1 MTQPIDIITRAMK
14 DIGAVA
20 AGEVPTA
27 DEAQDGLDMLNDLIA
42 QWSNENMM
50 VFYRSEIIFQTTQN
64 QVQYTIGPGGQM
76 GATFTGSIVG
86 TTLTVPANAVTAG
99 GINIGLTLSGT
110 SITAGTRIVGFTTGA
125 GGNVNEGGTYTL
137 SSSNTTPTPAFTG
150 SISGTTLTVSAI
162 SAGYLG
168 VGSVIAGTGV
178 TVGTAITAFVSAS
191 GGVGTYTVSV
201 SQTVGSVAM
210 TGTITPFPISA
221 YYERPLSIESGFVR
235 VATMQGGSSIAGGYL
250 DYPLSILSLEEYESI
265 GIKQLSGPWAKAI
278 YYQPSEL
285 LGTIYVY
292 PNPSQG
298 ELHLFTQTIFREF
311 SSLNDTIQL
320 PQGYNMALRWC
331 LAERLLPMFG
341 KVNQV
346 QIAMINAYS
355 GQAKATVK
363 RTNMRPAQI
372 SRYPDSLMV
381 GRARDA
387 GFIMD
392 GGFR

>member
-14 DIGAVA
+14 DIGAIA

-27 DEAQDGLDMLNDLIA
+27 DEAQDGLDMLNDMLA

-64 QVQYTIGPGGQM
+64 QVQYTIGPSGQM
-76 GATFTGSIVG
+76 GATFTGSIAGNV
-86 TTLTVPANAVTAG
+86 LTVPANGVTAG
-99 GINIGLTLSGT
+99 GINIGMTLSGT
-110 SITAGTRIVGFTTGA
+110 GITAGTRIVAFQTGA
-125 GGNVNEGGTYTL
+125 GGNVNEGGTYT
-137 SSSNTTPTPAFTG
+137 
-150 SISGTTLTVSAI
+150 VSP
-162 SAGYLG
+162 
-168 VGSVIAGTGV
+168 
-178 TVGTAITAFVSAS
+178 
-191 GGVGTYTVSV
+191 
-201 SQTVGSVAM
+201 SQTASS
-210 TGTITPFPISA
+210 TTITA
-221 YYERPLSIESGFVR
+221 YYERPLTIESGFVR
-235 VATMQGGSSIAGGYL
+235 VATMQGGSNIAGGYL
-250 DYPLSILSLEEYESI
+250 DYPLTIFSLEEYESI
-265 GIKQLSGPWAKAI
+265 GIKQLNGPWAKGI

-311 SSLNDTIQL
+311 NSLNDTIQL

-341 KVNQV
+341 KVNQI
-346 QIAMINAYS
+346 QIGMINAYAAQ
-355 GQAKATVK
+355 GKATIK
-363 RTNMRPAQI
+363 RTNMKPVQI
-372 SRYPDSLMV
+372 ARYPESLMV
-381 GRARDA
+381 GRAKDA

>member
-1 MTQPIDIITRAMK
+1 MK

-27 DEAQDGLDMLNDLIA
+27 DEAQDGLDMLNDMIA

-64 QVQYTIGPGGQM
+64 QVQYTIGPSGQM
-76 GATFTGSIVG
+76 GAAFTGSIVG
-86 TTLTVPANAVTAG
+86 TTLTVPANAVTSG
-99 GINIGLTLSGT
+99 GINIGQTLSGT
-110 SITAGTRIVGFTTGA
+110 SITSGTRIVGFTTGA

-150 SISGTTLTVSAI
+150 SISATTLTVSAI

-178 TVGTAITAFVSAS
+178 TVGTTITAFVSAS

-210 TGTITPFPISA
+210 TGTITPFPITA

-235 VATMQGGSSIAGGYL
+235 VSTMQGGSSIAGGYL

-265 GIKQLSGPWAKAI
+265 GIKQLNGPWAKAI

-311 SSLNDTIQL
+311 ATLNDTIQL

-346 QIAMINAYS
+346 QIAMINAYA
-355 GQAKATVK
+355 GQGKATVK

>member
-14 DIGAVA
+14 DIGAIA

-27 DEAQDGLDMLNDLIA
+27 DEAQDGLDMLNDMIA

-64 QVQYTIGPGGQM
+64 QVQYTIGPSGQM
-76 GATFTGSIVG
+76 GATFTGSIAGNV
-86 TTLTVPANAVTAG
+86 LTVPANGVTAG
-99 GINIGLTLSGT
+99 GINIGMTLSGT
-110 SITAGTRIVGFTTGA
+110 GITAGTRIVAFQTGA
-125 GGNVNEGGTYTL
+125 GGNVNEGGTYTV
-137 SSSNTTPTPAFTG
+137 TP
-150 SISGTTLTVSAI
+150 
-162 SAGYLG
+162 
-168 VGSVIAGTGV
+168 
-178 TVGTAITAFVSAS
+178 
-191 GGVGTYTVSV
+191 
-201 SQTVGSVAM
+201 SQTAAS
-210 TGTITPFPISA
+210 TTITA
-221 YYERPLSIESGFVR
+221 YYERPLTIESGFVR
-235 VATMQGGSSIAGGYL
+235 VATMQGGSNIAGGYL
-250 DYPLSILSLEEYESI
+250 DYPLTVFSLEEYESI
-265 GIKQLSGPWAKAI
+265 GIKQLNGPWAKGI

-311 SSLNDTIQL
+311 QSLNDTIQL

-346 QIAMINAYS
+346 QIGMINAYAAQ
-355 GQAKATVK
+355 GKATIK
-363 RTNMRPAQI
+363 RTNMRPVQI
-372 SRYPDSLMV
+372 ARYPDSLMV
-381 GRARDA
+381 GRAKDA